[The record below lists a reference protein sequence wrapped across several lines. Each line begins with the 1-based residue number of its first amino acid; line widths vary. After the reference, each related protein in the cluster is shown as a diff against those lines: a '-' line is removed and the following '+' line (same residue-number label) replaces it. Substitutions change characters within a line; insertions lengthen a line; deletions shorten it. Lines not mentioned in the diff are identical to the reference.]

1 MRITFMLI
9 LAAILQSSAK
19 SSAQTVTYTGKPASL
34 EQMFKVIRQ
43 QTDYRVFYRAEDLDS
58 TARVNVQFSNVPLQT
73 ALEMMLTGQQLDFV
87 IQGRTIFIS
96 KKEAPAYAVVRGA
109 VVDEKQ
115 QPIPGVTVFARK
127 SMIATVTDERGIF
140 ELSHVVEGD
149 SLRFT
154 SINYE
159 NITIPANPRAF
170 VRVILKQR
178 ITNLTSIIV
187 YNTGYQSLDKERA
200 TGSFGKADMNI
211 FSKRTG
217 TMDVIARLEGQIP
230 GMQIFVGAN
239 SNDVNR
245 NGSGVSVR
253 RSTIRGKA
261 TVIYAKEAP
270 LYVLNGVPV
279 EDLSA
284 VNPDDIEDITVLKD
298 AAAAAIWG
306 ARSANGVI
314 VITTKSGEKNQRVA
328 VNYNGFVNY
337 SEKPDFGYAPMMTSR
352 QYIDAAKE
360 IFNPVAYPYRSQYFL
375 APHDQ
380 ILYDQSLGRIS
391 AAEANRRLDSLA
403 SVSNLDQI
411 RDIWYRH
418 AMTTNHTVSV
428 SGGGNAYSFYAS
440 LGYTGTQ
447 GGAPGEQSNSY
458 KLNLTQNVNAGKRV
472 QVSLNT
478 SLINTISKNKNTASV
493 TYNYLPYQ
501 LFRDANGN
509 SLNINYMNG
518 YLDSVSRDY
527 ATRSGISMDFDPI
540 KEIDYGRSETN
551 LLAMNITASVS
562 VKLFKGLM
570 FAGTYGYQKAPGTST
585 SYTDNKALQ
594 ERRQQLSL
602 TVVNNGI
609 PEYLY
614 PRTGGTLMTNNSD
627 QRNWTVRNQLVY
639 NARLRKNQDEL
650 MLQAGQEVQEGTTF
664 RRSVTI
670 PGYDEALGSYALLD
684 YERLRA
690 GVFPT
695 VTGYGFLGITPFQT
709 STQVTR
715 FISYFGLGSYSIMNG
730 RYNLDL
736 SVRQDYSNMFAS
748 EISSQNKPAWSMGA
762 RWRLS
767 QEKFLSRVKWL
778 NDLGIRTTYGITGNS
793 PYGVTASQYDVL
805 RSFTN
810 TDSYLH
816 PLVAGDS
823 YKVSS
828 VANKTLT
835 WERTDNIN
843 LGIDYAVLNRKLSGS
858 IDIYHR
864 KTTNLIGRTDLN
876 PFSGYNALTGNVGE
890 LQNKGIEFSIR
901 TENIRTK
908 DFIWTSSFVFGH
920 NKNELI
926 SYSKPSAFTNTASAR
941 MSGLTYL
948 VGFPNN
954 PLFAYQFAGLDNMGD
969 PLIYL
974 ADKSTSKVNNIA
986 QIEDIKY
993 MGTLTPRFTGGFSNT
1008 LNYKGL
1014 TLSLN
1019 MIYNLGHVMRR
1030 PVNDL
1035 YTGQLTGSSS
1045 FSDGNIPPFFL
1056 DRWKKPGDEAF
1067 TNVPSYVPDNF
1078 TSYQRRNVNYYMQ
1091 GDINVVSASYIKL
1104 RDVTLS
1110 YDLQQQA
1117 LRFLKMQRASVY
1129 AQATNFLVW
1138 AANDAGVD
1146 PEYGYSAPVMH
1157 SYSLGVNLSF

>member
-1 MRITFMLI
+1 MLI

-58 TARVNVQFSNVPLQT
+58 AGTVNVQLNDTPLQT
-73 ALEMMLTGQQLDFV
+73 ALEMILAGQQLDFV
-87 IQGRTIFIS
+87 IQGRTIFVN
-96 KKEAPAYAVVRGA
+96 KKEAPPFMVVRGA

-115 QPIPGVTVFARK
+115 LPIPGVTVFARK

-140 ELSHVVEGD
+140 ELNRIVEGD

-159 NITIPANPRAF
+159 NITIPADSRAF
-170 VRVILKQR
+170 VRVVLKQR

-230 GMQIFVGAN
+230 GMQILVGTN
-239 SNDVNR
+239 SDNINR
-245 NGSGVSVR
+245 NGSGVSLRKSV
-253 RSTIRGKA
+253 IRGIGSSRLE
-261 TVIYAKEAP
+261 TTP
-270 LYVLNGVPV
+270 LYVLNGVIV
-279 EDLSA
+279 ADMSA

-306 ARSANGVI
+306 ARSANGVV
-314 VITTKSGEKNQRVA
+314 VITTKSGAKNQRMS

-337 SEKPDFGYAPMMTSR
+337 SEKPNFDYAPMMTSR

-360 IFNPVAYPYRSQYFL
+360 VFNPVAYPYRSQSFF
-375 APHDQ
+375 APHDR
-380 ILYDQSLGRIS
+380 ILYDQALGRIS

-403 SVSNLDQI
+403 SINNQDQI

-418 AMTTNHTVSV
+418 AITTNHTVSV
-428 SGGGNAYSFYAS
+428 NGGGNTYSFYAS

-447 GGAPGEQSNSY
+447 GDAPGERSNSY
-458 KLNLTQNVNAGKRV
+458 KLNLTQNVNAGNRV

-478 SLINTISKNKNTASV
+478 SLINTLSKNKRPAPV
-493 TYNYLPYQ
+493 TYSFLPYQ
-501 LFRDANGN
+501 LFRDASGN
-509 SLNINYMNG
+509 SLNINYLNG
-518 YLDSVSRDY
+518 YLDSVSQDY
-527 ATRSGISMDFDPI
+527 AARSGINMDFDPV
-540 KEIDYGRSETN
+540 KETEYGYSESN
-551 LLAMNITASVS
+551 LLAINVTANVS

-585 SYTDNKALQ
+585 TYADNKALE
-594 ERRQQLSL
+594 ERKQQLSL
-602 TVVNNGI
+602 TVVNNGV

-614 PRTGGTLMTNNSD
+614 PRTGGRLTTNTSD
-627 QRNWTVRNQLVY
+627 QRNWTVRNQLAY
-639 NARLRKNQDEL
+639 SAKFRKGQDEL
-650 MLQAGQEVQEGTTF
+650 LLQAGQEVQEGMNF
-664 RRSVTI
+664 RRSIAI
-670 PGYDEALGSYALLD
+670 PGYDDALGTYALLD

-695 VTGYGFLGITPFQT
+695 VTGYGYLSVVPFQT
-709 STQVTR
+709 SKDITR
-715 FISYFGLGSYSIMNG
+715 FISYFGLGSYSMMNG

-736 SVRQDYSNMFAS
+736 SIRQDYSNMFAS

-778 NDLGIRTTYGITGNS
+778 NDLGIRATYGITGNS
-793 PYGVTASQYDVL
+793 PYVGAASQYDVL

-810 TDSYLH
+810 VESFLH
-816 PLVAGDS
+816 PLAAGDS
-823 YKVSS
+823 YKLSG

-843 LGIDYAVLNRKLSGS
+843 FGIDFAVLNRRISGG
-858 IDIYHR
+858 IELYQR
-864 KTTNLIGRTDLN
+864 KTTDLIGTTILN
-876 PFSGYNALTGNVGE
+876 PFSGYSSLTGNIGE
-890 LQNKGIEFSIR
+890 LQNKGLELSIR
-901 TENIRTK
+901 SENIRTK
-908 DFIWTSSFVFGH
+908 NFIWATSFTLGH
-920 NKNELI
+920 NRNKLI
-926 SYSKPSAFTNTASAR
+926 SYSKPSAFSNTVNAR
-941 MSGLTYL
+941 MGNVPYL
-948 VGFPNN
+948 VGYPNN

-974 ADKSTSKVNNIA
+974 ADKSTSKAYNIA
-986 QIEDIKY
+986 KLEDIKY
-993 MGTLTPRFTGGFSNT
+993 MGTSTPRFTGGFSNT
-1008 LNYKGL
+1008 FSYKGL
-1014 TLSLN
+1014 SLSLN
-1019 MIYNLGHVMRR
+1019 MIYNMGHVMRK
-1030 PVNDL
+1030 PVNTFYEGRL
-1035 YTGQLTGSSS
+1035 ASSGSFGS
-1045 FSDGNIPPFFL
+1045 GNIPPFFL

-1067 TNVPSYVPDNF
+1067 TNVPSYVPDYF
-1078 TSYQRRNVNYYMQ
+1078 TSSQRRNVSYYTQ

-1110 YDLQQQA
+1110 YDLKPQA
-1117 LRFLKMQRASVY
+1117 LRFLKIQRAGIY

-1138 AANDAGVD
+1138 AANDADID